1 MALYYIVIK
10 APGYLNSYAV
20 SLEEVGSDW
29 SQDLLPQKNLF
40 GPFKDSLV
48 SLGFNSVQETLNNPK
63 SVL

>member
-1 MALYYIVIK
+1 MAISFIEIK
-10 APGYLNSYAV
+10 APGYLNSHAV

-48 SLGFNSVQETLNNPK
+48 PLGFNSVQGNFK
-63 SVL
+63 

>member
-1 MALYYIVIK
+1 MALYFIEIK
-10 APGYLNSYAV
+10 APGYLNSHAV

-48 SLGFNSVQETLNNPK
+48 LLGFKSVQGNFK
-63 SVL
+63 